1 MSAKVDQFCDHLR
14 DRLNTIDEQ
23 LQSVKTNIQ
32 SLPEQA
38 ENTLRL
44 KLDAA
49 QTRLQALKERVEQTR
64 ANLKTQAQQ
73 QMAATEAAVSEL
85 LATGETR
92 RLNARADQ
100 AETDAADAIDH
111 AVASMGEVEEA
122 ILDAAAARMYTTR

>member
-14 DRLNTIDEQ
+14 DRLNTIDER
-23 LQSVKTNIQ
+23 LQSVKTNIR
-32 SLPEQA
+32 SLPDQA
-38 ENTLRL
+38 KKTLRH

-49 QTRLQALKERVEQTR
+49 QTRLQVLKERVEQTR

-73 QMAATEAAVSEL
+73 QMAETEAAVSKL

-100 AETDAADAIDH
+100 AETDAAVAIDH

-122 ILDAAAARMYTTR
+122 ILDAAVARMYTAR